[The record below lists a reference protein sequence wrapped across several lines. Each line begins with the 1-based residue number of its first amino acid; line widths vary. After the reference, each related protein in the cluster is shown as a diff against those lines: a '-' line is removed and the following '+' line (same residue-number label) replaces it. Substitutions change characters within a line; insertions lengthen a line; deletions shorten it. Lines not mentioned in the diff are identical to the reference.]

1 MSKSVKLVQTN
12 WTTVKDHTVVVA
24 SKMSEDGNHKTFNS
38 KFANCVIPS
47 KSFISRLLAVCEEV
61 KKNMVKKN
69 DKTKKYQ
76 LTDTSWELFQQ
87 AISKNMDIP
96 TNDYLR
102 AKLDRFVNRHIGR
115 FHSKHGTA
123 DYNVVDFIEGIIH
136 LVNAYRERQSRVG
149 TTEYQPKKS
158 PSKKHSAV
166 LNRILK

>member
-1 MSKSVKLVQTN
+1 MSKSVKLVQNN
-12 WTTVKDHTVVVA
+12 WTTVKDHKVFVA
-24 SKMSEDGNHKTFNS
+24 SKMSEDGNHKGFNA

-47 KSFISRLLAVCEEV
+47 KGFISRLLAVCEDMNKDKVE
-61 KKNMVKKN
+61 KN
-69 DKTKKYQ
+69 DKTNKYQ
-76 LTDTSWELFQQ
+76 LTDTGWKLFQQ
-87 AISKNMDIP
+87 GISKNMDIP

>member
-69 DKTKKYQ
+69 LK
-76 LTDTSWELFQQ
+76 EM
-87 AISKNMDIP
+87 NG
-96 TNDYLR
+96 TN
-102 AKLDRFVNRHIGR
+102 VI
-115 FHSKHGTA
+115 
-123 DYNVVDFIEGIIH
+123 
-136 LVNAYRERQSRVG
+136 
-149 TTEYQPKKS
+149 
-158 PSKKHSAV
+158 
-166 LNRILK
+166 

>member
-24 SKMSEDGNHKTFNS
+24 SKMSEDGNHKTFNA

-61 KKNMVKKN
+61 KENMVKKN
-69 DKTKKYQ
+69 DKNKYQ
-76 LTDTSWELFQQ
+76 LTDTSWSLLSSL
-87 AISKNMDIP
+87 ISRNMDIP